1 MVSISQLYNDFR
13 SPMGQNHYTK
23 TESDNKYAT
32 ISSLNGKADTTHTHI
47 TSNIYTDS
55 TKTTTLNS
63 KLTSIENS
71 IATLQE
77 NDVTFSFV
85 ASLPATGVE
94 NVIYFVANSSSSSG
108 NRFDEY
114 IWNSSNNEFEKIG
127 VMNIDLSDYVKK
139 SDIDLSFNSST
150 GILTFSY

>member
-1 MVSISQLYNDFR
+1 MTL
-13 SPMGQNHYTK
+13 MGQNHYTK

-85 ASLPATGVE
+85 ASLPSTGVE
-94 NVIYFVANSSSSSG
+94 NVIYFVNNSSSSSG

>member
-1 MVSISQLYNDFR
+1 MTL
-13 SPMGQNHYTK
+13 MGHNHYTK
-23 TESDNKYAT
+23 SESDNKYAT

-55 TKTTTLNS
+55 TKTISLES
-63 KLTSIENS
+63 KLTSIEDS
-71 IATLQE
+71 IITLQE

-85 ASLPATGVE
+85 NSLPATGVE
-94 NVIYFVANSSSSSG
+94 NVIYFVNNSSGSSG

-114 IWNSSNNEFEKIG
+114 IWRSSNSEFEKIG

-139 SDIDLSFNSST
+139 SDIDMSFNSST